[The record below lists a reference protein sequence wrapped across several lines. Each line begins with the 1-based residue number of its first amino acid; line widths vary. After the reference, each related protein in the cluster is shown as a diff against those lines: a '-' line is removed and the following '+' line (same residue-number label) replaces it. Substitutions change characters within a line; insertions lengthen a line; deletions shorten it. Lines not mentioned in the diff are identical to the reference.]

1 LEVLRKYGAN
11 ANTKKYRKKGW
22 KEQDAEA
29 SYSPRFSEFLRR

>member
-1 LEVLRKYGAN
+1 MELTLIL
-11 ANTKKYRKKGW
+11 KKYRKKGW